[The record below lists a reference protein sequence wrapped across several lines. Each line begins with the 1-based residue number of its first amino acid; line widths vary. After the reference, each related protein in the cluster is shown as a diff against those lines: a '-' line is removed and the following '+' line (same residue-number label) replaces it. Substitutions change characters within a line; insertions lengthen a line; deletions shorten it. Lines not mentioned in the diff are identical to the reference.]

1 MEWTGSCLCGAV
13 RFRTSADPQSVSY
26 CHCTMC
32 QRQTGAPVSAAAC
45 FPEGTVEWTRGNP
58 KLYASSPGV
67 KRGFCSECGSTL
79 MWQSE
84 EEICIKIGALDHPEN
99 VKPDR
104 HIWVANSLP
113 WLHIDDK
120 LPRYVG
126 NPDLPAP

>member
-26 CHCTMC
+26 CHCKMC

-45 FPEGTVEWTRGNP
+45 FPKGTVKWTSGSP
-58 KLYASSPGV
+58 KLYVSSPGV
-67 KRGFCSECGSTL
+67 ERGFCSECGSTL
-79 MWQSE
+79 IWQSG
-84 EEICIKIGALDHPEN
+84 EEICIKIGTLDHPES

-126 NPDLPAP
+126 GPELPP